1 MTPDELRYNAL
12 VVLHANV
19 QRLVVMHN
27 SAAHIAGRPVD
38 PAVIGPLHEQL
49 DVIGAAVQ
57 RADRTAVVDAGDV
70 ELVRPFA
77 APLLAA
83 VRAYF
88 ETDLSGPP
96 ATRAAFGAAHVYA
109 SMYLNQGTIRM
120 GEVFG
125 HEDWAD
131 RARQHL
137 PMFITLRSQAQAAV
151 GSSAAGAPSEEAE
164 RFIAAHVRV
173 AVADRDTVLA
183 QVAGIDPMLD
193 GRDPRAA

>member
-1 MTPDELRYNAL
+1 MVKLKDVFRRWPAAVADRERPRTVPGMTPDELRYNGL
-12 VVLHANV
+12 VVLEANV

-38 PAVIGPLHEQL
+38 PAVIGPLHGQL

-57 RADRTAVVDAGDV
+57 RADQTVAVEAADV

-96 ATRAAFGAAHVYA
+96 ATRA
-109 SMYLNQGTIRM
+109 
-120 GEVFG
+120 
-125 HEDWAD
+125 
-131 RARQHL
+131 
-137 PMFITLRSQAQAAV
+137 
-151 GSSAAGAPSEEAE
+151 GSVQP
-164 RFIAAHVRV
+164 
-173 AVADRDTVLA
+173 TCT
-183 QVAGIDPMLD
+183 
-193 GRDPRAA
+193 PRCT